1 MPDPQIQQ
9 LVQNNLT
16 LSRLVTAYRQKVWA
30 LELEILTIGNLLIER
45 SVFTQEEVM
54 AMQKRMLEKH
64 GQRDGMLTP
73 EDELVQIAK
82 RQQRQPTSRN
92 EYMQAQEALRQDLQ
106 RTVARGKQI
115 TDAKQ
120 QRLRSARL
128 PPTGH
133 NDGNP
138 GNT

>member
-45 SVFTQEEVM
+45 SIFTHEEVM
-54 AMQKRMLEKH
+54 AMQNRMLEKH

-82 RQQRQPTSRN
+82 RQQPTNRN
-92 EYMQAQEALRQDLQ
+92 EYMQAQEALRNDLQ
-106 RTVARGKQI
+106 RTVARGKQM
-115 TDAKQ
+115 TDAKH